1 MRIWWTEVVPTVAL
15 LISAGALIFNA
26 LNVRSSAKS
35 KDLEWLFRYLAD
47 MRGME
52 ARLLSS
58 ATESERRSTF
68 VEFANFLEVCCYAHN
83 KILFPKLTKAM
94 VTDNLV
100 NSIAIIENSTYA
112 ASFERLLTST
122 QTFDSLAT
130 FRRRHSKPISHAQL
144 AIKTAKP
151 AVEDAS
157 SEPEAECP

>member
-1 MRIWWTEVVPTVAL
+1 MPTWWTEFVPTVAL

-26 LNVRSSAKS
+26 LNVRASAKS

-52 ARLLSS
+52 GKLLSS
-58 ATESERRSTF
+58 ATESERQSTF
-68 VEFANFLEVCCYAHN
+68 VEFANYLEVCCYAHN
-83 KILFPKLTKAM
+83 KSLFPKLTKAM

-112 ASFERLLTST
+112 ASFERLLTSS

-130 FRRRHSKPISHAQL
+130 FRRRHRKPISHAQL
-144 AIKTAKP
+144 AIKSAAP
-151 AVEDAS
+151 EIEDVPSRSDA
-157 SEPEAECP
+157 